1 LSYLLQVQKP
11 GVVKLGILV
20 RIGLEQVELDANAL
34 GGLGRRL
41 GTVVGSGGRRSI
53 RLQEVAAKAREAR
66 IALEDR
72 GEGDALV
79 LAPS

>member
-1 LSYLLQVQKP
+1 M
-11 GVVKLGILV
+11 
-20 RIGLEQVELDANAL
+20 LDANAL
-34 GGLGRRL
+34 GGLGRGL
-41 GTVVGSGGRRSI
+41 GIVGGSDGRRSI